1 MRRGFVTIM
10 ALLAGQALAV
20 AAATAAPPPEDSDDF
35 RELAPYHDWFV
46 TRQNSLGGRCCDE
59 GDGRPVEAIVE
70 GDHWRAHITP
80 NHWPLEVDHWVTVP
94 ANRVL
99 REANPT
105 GVSILWLNPYTHRP
119 QCFLPAA
126 GT

>member
-1 MRRGFVTIM
+1 VRRGRLPVLAAVLM
-10 ALLAGQALAV
+10 AGAPAL
-20 AAATAAPPPEDSDDF
+20 AAPPPEGSEDF
-35 RELAPYHDWFV
+35 RELAPYHDWV
-46 TRQNSLGGRCCDE
+46 ITRENSLGGRCCDE
-59 GDGRPVEAIVE
+59 GDGRPVEAVVE
-70 GDHWRAHITP
+70 GDRWKVHVTP
-80 NHWPLEVDHWVTVP
+80 GHWPKEPDHWVVVP

-99 REANPT
+99 HEPNPA